1 MAGPLLGRRMLLVA
15 AVEESPRPSH
25 LSGSAGRD
33 PKGWGGIRCLI
44 SRLSLCHRTLGPWT
58 RLVSIVVW
66 GSVPARRRSS
76 PVDCSPRGGSPFLA
90 GDALQDDQSKCRS
103 VRSVGGW
110 AWTRFRFEGRFS
122 SVSGLAHYT
131 ILHRAWRSREHCPD
145 GSLPSSRQGVADQE
159 SVDVNDAYCFLHLQ
173 PIGHPRICCLWRL
186 EPALPFRF
194 VSGVLACVG
203 VGRRWLYQSRSE
215 NLVGTQPWTN
225 NYHNG
230 STYCSTGQRTD
241 NQDRHPV

>member
-15 AVEESPRPSH
+15 AVEESPRPSLH
-25 LSGSAGRD
+25 AGLFRIVPHCSA
-33 PKGWGGIRCLI
+33 
-44 SRLSLCHRTLGPWT
+44 LCADR
-58 RLVSIVVW
+58 
-66 GSVPARRRSS
+66 
-76 PVDCSPRGGSPFLA
+76 F
-90 GDALQDDQSKCRS
+90 
-103 VRSVGGW
+103 W

-131 ILHRAWRSREHCPD
+131 ILHRAWRSREHCSD